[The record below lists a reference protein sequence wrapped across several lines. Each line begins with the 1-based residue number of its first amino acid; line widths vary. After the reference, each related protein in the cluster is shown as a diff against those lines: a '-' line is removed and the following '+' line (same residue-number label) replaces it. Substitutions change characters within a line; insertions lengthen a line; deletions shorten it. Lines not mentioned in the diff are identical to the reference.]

1 MRNYTIDELKNE
13 FKKHNY
19 EFPNHLHLVG
29 IRSRAN
35 KPNEFD
41 DLIAVINNN
50 EITWY
55 TCTTNPGTHWLLNLL
70 NPKGAALLKPGQ
82 YLNTWQLGLHQGKYQ
97 ALTQCKNVTV
107 FRDGDKDNIAEESKV
122 TETGIFGINIHRAN
136 EKLVSKLI
144 DKWSA
149 GCQVLNNPQQFNEL
163 LTKCKQS
170 GLKQFTY
177 TLLNEF

>member
-1 MRNYTIDELKNE
+1 MKQYTIDELKNE
-13 FKKHNY
+13 FKKLNY
-19 EFPNHLHLVG
+19 EFPQFHLVG
-29 IRSRAN
+29 IRSNAN

-41 DLIAVINNN
+41 DLIAVIDQSSIN
-50 EITWY
+50 WY

-107 FRDGDKDNIAEESKV
+107 FRDGDKDNIAEETKV
-122 TETGIFGINIHRAN
+122 TQTGMFGINIHRAN
-136 EKLVSKLI
+136 EKLISKLI

-170 GLKQFTY
+170 GLKTFTY

>member
-19 EFPNHLHLVG
+19 EFPQFHLVG
-29 IRSRAN
+29 IRSKAN

-82 YLNTWQLGLHQGKYQ
+82 YKDSWQVGLHQGKYQ

-107 FRDGDKDNIAEESKV
+107 FRDGNKDNIAEESKV

>member
-1 MRNYTIDELKNE
+1 MKQYTIDELKQE

-19 EFPNHLHLVG
+19 EFPQFHLVG
-29 IRSRAN
+29 IRSKAN

-41 DLIAVINNN
+41 DLIAVIDNNQ
-50 EITWY
+50 ISWY

-82 YLNTWQLGLHQGKYQ
+82 WKDSWQVGLHQGKYQ
-97 ALTQCKNVTV
+97 ALTQCKPITV
-107 FRDGDKDNIAEESKV
+107 FRDGNKNNIAEESKV

-149 GCQVLNNPQQFNEL
+149 GCQVLNNPQQFSEL

-170 GLKQFTY
+170 KLKTFTY

>member
-13 FKKHNY
+13 FKKLNY
-19 EFPNHLHLVG
+19 EFPQFHLVG
-29 IRSRAN
+29 IRSKAN

-50 EITWY
+50 EINWY

-107 FRDGDKDNIAEESKV
+107 FRDGDKDNIAEETKV
-122 TETGIFGINIHRAN
+122 TQTGMFGINIHRAN

-149 GCQVLNNPQQFNEL
+149 GCQVLNEPKQFAEL